1 MPACAVY
8 LLEHSDAPAACSVR
22 KYGRLGWFL
31 EQVKG
36 PRNVDIEPK
45 RLADIRSAF
54 SEVGIP
60 PFSVIST
67 IHMIVN
73 ANMNEADLR
82 HIEQERRAIERFL
95 PCPEDLDMAE
105 L

>member
-1 MPACAVY
+1 M
-8 LLEHSDAPAACSVR
+8 R

-36 PRNVDIEPK
+36 PRNVDVEPK
-45 RLADIRSAF
+45 RLANIRSAF

-67 IHMIVN
+67 IHYMILN
-73 ANMNEADLR
+73 ANMY
-82 HIEQERRAIERFL
+82 
-95 PCPEDLDMAE
+95 
-105 L
+105 